1 MLFGDEIVGLEER
14 PDHMRVQ
21 FRHGGA
27 RSFDLVV
34 GADGLHSNIRR
45 LAFGPQ
51 QRFEK
56 DLGYHVAAFEAQH
69 YRPRDEDVYVI
80 YGEPEQMAAR
90 VALHDD
96 RTLFLFVFTH
106 DESSPTTPDLGAQK
120 AILRRRFGAAG
131 WECGSILASLDRAQD
146 LYFDRVA
153 QIQMPSWSC
162 GRIALVGDAASCV
175 SLMAGQGSALAM
187 TAAYAL
193 AGELAKAG
201 GRHDEAFS
209 RYELLLRAFI
219 D

>member
-1 MLFGDEIVGLEER
+1 MT
-14 PDHMRVQ
+14 
-21 FRHGGA
+21 
-27 RSFDLVV
+27 
-34 GADGLHSNIRR
+34 
-45 LAFGPQ
+45 
-51 QRFEK
+51 K
-56 DLGYHVAAFEAQH
+56 
-69 YRPRDEDVYVI
+69 
-80 YGEPEQMAAR
+80 
-90 VALHDD
+90 
-96 RTLFLFVFTH
+96 
-106 DESSPTTPDLGAQK
+106 SSPTTPDLGAQK
-120 AILRRRFGAAG
+120 AILRRRFAAG

-209 RYELLLRAFI
+209 RYESLLRAFI
-219 D
+219 NSKQKGAERFSGAFAPRTRFGLFLRNQVIRACAIPGVAKLALSRDIADTLQLPDVFLASRGIDRRRWCLSSGIDQRSPSGRSGDILSRET